1 MSGFLS
7 IVGWSFLPNLVT
19 GWAQS
24 IYYSITIRAGDPR
37 PVPGTPRFAKH
48 RRRIHMLVV
57 TLYLA
62 YTIYEADFELR
73 RAGSFY
79 RDLGVPLTATSRE
92 IKSRFRRLA
101 ALHHPD
107 KAGPSASADESAI
120 NAYFVHLKLITDTLL
135 DPARRFA
142 YDRFGPVSVLWATNN
157 SNNGLHRCSTVYDFV
172 AMGVRALAPYYT
184 VAAAALYG
192 LGMLG
197 YLTWGGYERWLVLA
211 AVLIFELHAITRPFH
226 PYILTSLLN
235 PLFALLAPQH
245 GPYLPFQAIQL
256 ARKLSITTFIGFSQ
270 IGPLLGADTRSGQIV
285 ISDNE
290 RAGSTAKSSAP
301 DPVLL
306 AALERLETTSRSLE
320 QDATRLLDMEMAP
333 FVGQEEVLNNVR
345 GKIKEWLV
353 QNTIRADPMVRDAV
367 GRSLQ
372 RRRDA
377 PAGAQGTRSRQ
388 TAR

>member
-1 MSGFLS
+1 
-7 IVGWSFLPNLVT
+7 
-19 GWAQS
+19 
-24 IYYSITIRAGDPR
+24 
-37 PVPGTPRFAKH
+37 
-48 RRRIHMLVV
+48 MLVV

-107 KAGPSASADESAI
+107 KAGPNASADESAI
-120 NAYFVHLKLITDTLL
+120 NAYFVHLKLVTDTLL

-142 YDRFGPVSVLWATNN
+142 YDRFGPVSVIWATNN

-172 AMGVRALAPYYT
+172 AMGVRALAPYYI

-211 AVLIFELHAITRPFH
+211 AVLVFELHAITRPFH
-226 PYILTSLLN
+226 PFILTNLLN

-285 ISDNE
+285 IPDE
-290 RAGSTAKSSAP
+290 RGGSVAKAP
-301 DPVLL
+301 ASDPVLL

-320 QDATRLLDMEMAP
+320 QDATRLLDMELAP

>member
-1 MSGFLS
+1 MSGLLS
-7 IVGWSFLPNLVT
+7 LVGWSFLPNFVT

-37 PVPGTPRFAKH
+37 PMPGTPRFAEH
-48 RRRIHMLVV
+48 RRRIQMLVV
-57 TLYLA
+57 ALYLA
-62 YTIYEADFELR
+62 YTIYEADYELR

-79 RDLGVPLTATSRE
+79 RDLGVPLTASDRE

-107 KAGPSASADESAI
+107 KAGPSASADETAI
-120 NAYFVHLKLITDTLL
+120 NAYFVHLKTATDTLL

-142 YDRFGPVSVLWATNN
+142 YDRFGPVSVAWATNN
-157 SNNGLHRCSTVYDFV
+157 SNGGQHRCTTVYDFV
-172 AMGVRALAPYYT
+172 AMGVRVLAPYYT
-184 VAAAALYG
+184 VAAGALYG
-192 LGMLG
+192 LGLLG

-211 AVLIFELHAITRPFH
+211 GVLVFELHAITRSLH
-226 PYILTSLLN
+226 PYVLTDVLN

-245 GPYLPFQAIQL
+245 GPYLPFQAVQL
-256 ARKLSITTFIGFSQ
+256 TRRLSITTYIGFSQ

-285 ISDNE
+285 MANS
-290 RAGSTAKSSAP
+290 GSAATKGGGA
-301 DPVLL
+301 DPVLV
-306 AALERLETTSRSLE
+306 AALERLEAASRSLD
-320 QDATRLLDMEMAP
+320 QDATRLLEMEMAP
-333 FVGQEEVLNNVR
+333 FVGQEDVLSNVR

-377 PAGAQGTRSRQ
+377 PAGARGTR
-388 TAR
+388 